1 MDNAERVE
9 PCSESA
15 DTRVAKVADG
25 QFGVV
30 SRRQALD
37 AGFTARQIQLR
48 VEARRWDVP
57 FRGVYRIV
65 GAPASLQ
72 QSAMA
77 AALYAGDRALV
88 SHATAGRLW
97 GIEGVRGPDV
107 ELWVPPSKRADV
119 DGLILHR
126 GTRLDRADRD
136 KLGPI
141 PVTTAAR
148 TIIDLS
154 APMEVDRLLSA
165 MEGTCRCGLVTP

>member
-15 DTRVAKVADG
+15 DTRVAKIADG
-25 QFGVV
+25 HFGVV

-65 GAPASLQ
+65 GAPGSLQ

-126 GTRLDRADRD
+126 GTRLDRAD
-136 KLGPI
+136 
-141 PVTTAAR
+141 
-148 TIIDLS
+148 
-154 APMEVDRLLSA
+154 
-165 MEGTCRCGLVTP
+165 